1 MSISPSKT
9 TGTVPQ
15 RLSLPSNPTAQDK
28 EEWSLEKGLLNHG
41 TTNSFSVT
49 SVCLLTHLYTN
60 LYTTNKDSQMH
71 HKKPHRAPS
80 QGRRQPMT
88 KQGQEPRPRTPSMPF
103 GQCLWAL
110 AVVASIQGCGH
121 PPLPAQ
127 EESCPSR
134 DGPYRVLIEV
144 PS

>member
-88 KQGQEPRPRTPSMPF
+88 KQGQEPRPEHRQCPLGNAFGPSLWWPQFRAVDTLPF
-103 GQCLWAL
+103 
-110 AVVASIQGCGH
+110 
-121 PPLPAQ
+121 PPRKSLVHQ
-127 EESCPSR
+127 EM
-134 DGPYRVLIEV
+134 VLIGC
-144 PS
+144 